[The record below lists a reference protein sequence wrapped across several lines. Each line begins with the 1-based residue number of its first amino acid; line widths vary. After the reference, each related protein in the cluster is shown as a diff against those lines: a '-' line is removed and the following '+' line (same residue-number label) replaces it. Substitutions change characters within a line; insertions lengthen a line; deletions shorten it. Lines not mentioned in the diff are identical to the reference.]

1 MCSFI
6 SLHCQY
12 VIVWQKIRITRQ
24 ISMKELILALDAD
37 FEGYDAIKKLCD
49 DAPK

>member
-1 MCSFI
+1 
-6 SLHCQY
+6 
-12 VIVWQKIRITRQ
+12 
-24 ISMKELILALDAD
+24 MKELILALDAD